1 MISRCLLGFTAIVS
15 ATQSPADLNTVLRTS
30 TRLVQVNVIVHD
42 KNAPVANLTKDDFIL
57 TDRGRP
63 RKIDVFSVEST
74 AGSAKSA
81 DPLPPNTFSNRQT
94 GAGSAPPNV
103 VIVLLDGRNTRFE
116 DQANAKRQL
125 IRFLA
130 GVDPKDRIA
139 IYTFSNKL
147 RVLCDFTDSPEA
159 RQKILAKFR
168 GSTGSDVIDAHPDPS
183 NTGDAIID
191 QFVDQSNLTFANAA
205 QSDSAAATLGAF
217 AAIAGHVADLPGRK
231 TLVWLTGSLPM
242 SLAGAAKAFN
252 RANLAV
258 YPVDARGLVGMPG
271 SLTAFA
277 PSARTPPSVAA
288 FRPAGLQTM
297 QELADRTGGRA
308 FYNAN
313 DLSGAIRTALEDS
326 STTYTLGFYLD
337 SQSLDGK
344 FHELKVQVSRPGLSV
359 RYKREYL
366 AAKEAPA
373 PADESERNLSNAL
386 ESPLESSNVPL
397 EATVGANGESLKI
410 SWTIDVH
417 NLQLQQEGDVSN
429 GAVNVF
435 FVQKDETGK
444 VLDMAQEAYDVHVR
458 LKKGDYESYLRTKMT
473 HSKVLELKKDAKTLR
488 ILVADRTNGAVGSLI
503 VPLSKV
509 K

>member
-1 MISRCLLGFTAIVS
+1 MISRCLLVFSAIAA
-15 ATQSPADLNTVLRTS
+15 ATQIPSDLSTVLRTS

-63 RKIDVFSVEST
+63 RAIDVFSVEST
-74 AGSAKSA
+74 ASSAGSA
-81 DPLPPNTFSNRQT
+81 DPLPPNTFSNRQA
-94 GAGSAPPNV
+94 GAGSALPNV

-139 IYTFSNKL
+139 IYTLSNKL
-147 RVLCDFTDSPEA
+147 RVMCDFTDSPEK
-159 RQKILAKFR
+159 RQKLLAKFR
-168 GSTGSDVIDAHPDPS
+168 GSTGSDVITANPDPS
-183 NTGDAIID
+183 DTGDAIID
-191 QFVDQSNLTFANAA
+191 QFVDRSNLMFANAA
-205 QSDSAAATLGAF
+205 QSGSAAATLGAF

-231 TLVWLTGSLPM
+231 TLVWLTGSLPFP
-242 SLAGAAKAFN
+242 LASAAKAFN

-258 YPVDARGLVGMPG
+258 YPVDARGLVGMPRQ
-271 SLTAFA
+271 LTA
-277 PSARTPPSVAA
+277 SGSSTGRQQHIAA
-288 FRPAGLQTM
+288 FGPGGLETM

-308 FYNAN
+308 FNSTN

-326 STTYTLGFYLD
+326 SITYTLGFYLD

-373 PADESERNLSNAL
+373 TADESERNLSNAL
-386 ESPLESSNVPL
+386 ESPLESSNIPL
-397 EATVGANGESLKI
+397 SATVDAGGESLKI

-417 NLQLQQEGDVSN
+417 HLQLQQEGDISN

-473 HSKVLELKKDAKTLR
+473 HSKALEIKKDAKTLR

-503 VPLSKV
+503 IPLSKV

>member
-1 MISRCLLGFTAIVS
+1 MILRFFAAFTAIAS
-15 ATQSPADLNTVLRTS
+15 ATQNPPDAVLRTS

-42 KNAPVANLTKDDFIL
+42 KNVPVANLTKDDFIL

-63 RKIDVFSVEST
+63 RRIDVFSVEST
-74 AGSAKSA
+74 ASSAGSA

-94 GAGSAPPNV
+94 GTGSAPPNV

-125 IRFLA
+125 MRFLA
-130 GVDPKDRIA
+130 GVDPADRIA
-139 IYTFSNKL
+139 IYTLSNKL
-147 RVLCDFTDSPEA
+147 RVLCDYTDSPEE
-159 RQKILAKFR
+159 RQRILAKFR
-168 GSTGSDVIDAHPDPS
+168 GSTGTDVITANPDPS
-183 NTGDAIID
+183 NTGNAILD
-191 QFVDQSNLTFANAA
+191 EFVDHSNLNFANAA
-205 QSDSAAATLGAF
+205 QSDSAGATLAAF

-231 TLVWLTGSLPM
+231 TLVWLTGSLPF
-242 SLAGAAKAFN
+242 SIAGAAKAFN

-258 YPVDARGLVGMPG
+258 YPVDARGLVGMPRQ
-271 SLTAFA
+271 LTA
-277 PSARTPPSVAA
+277 SAESTRRPQHIAA
-288 FRPAGLQTM
+288 FGPGGLQTM

-308 FYNAN
+308 FYNTN
-313 DLSGAIRTALEDS
+313 DLSGAIRTALNDS
-326 STTYTLGFYLD
+326 SVTYTLGFYLD
-337 SQSLDGK
+337 SESLDGK

-373 PADESERNLSNAL
+373 PTEESERNLSNAL
-386 ESPLESSNVPL
+386 ESPLESSNIPL
-397 EATVGANGESLKI
+397 SATVAAGGESLKI

-473 HSKVLELKKDAKTLR
+473 HNKSLELKKDAKTLR

-503 VPLSKV
+503 IPLSKV